1 MTLTPT
7 VLAVALLAVAVGGL
21 TAALVATLGTLR
33 QVRRSLGA
41 AETQLVAL
49 RRDVEASTAIGVRAG
64 ERLRK
69 LEQAGGQLADRLAQ
83 LELRGDG
90 RPYDHAIAMVRDG
103 ADAERLVRN
112 FGLSRGEADLVAL
125 VHGRRRAS

>member
-7 VLAVALLAVAVGGL
+7 ALALAVLVVTTAGV
-21 TAALVATLGTLR
+21 TAALVVTLGSLR
-33 QVRRSLGA
+33 QVRRSLDA
-41 AETQLVAL
+41 AETQLAAL
-49 RRDVEASTAIGVRAG
+49 RRDVEGTTAIGVRAT
-64 ERLRK
+64 ERLRR
-69 LEQAGGQLADRLAQ
+69 LEQSGAQLADRLAQ

-125 VHGRRRAS
+125 VHGRRKAG